1 MYTMTWLFIHLTMFK
16 TLKKTIR
23 LHPFSIIQRLIIWA
37 EDDPAL
43 QSSFTDFI
51 GF

>member
-1 MYTMTWLFIHLTMFK
+1 MTWLFVHLTMFK

-23 LHPFSIIQRLIIWA
+23 LHLFSIIRRLITGA
-37 EDDPAL
+37 EDEPAL
-43 QSSFTDFI
+43 QSFFTDFI

>member
-1 MYTMTWLFIHLTMFK
+1 MTWLFIHLTMFK

-23 LHPFSIIQRLIIWA
+23 LHPFSVIHRLITWA